1 MKLLKTL
8 FDRFKP
14 KQKDIHMD
22 HFSIEYRD
30 KLVAEHRLV
39 VAMLERA
46 TEKYLYYRQRT
57 TVPVIEGVMFDLKTQ
72 KFQLELRIDV
82 LTEFLE
88 S

>member
-14 KQKDIHMD
+14 KKKDIHMD
-22 HFSIEYRD
+22 HFSVEYRD

-39 VAMLERA
+39 VAMLDRA
-46 TEKYLYYRQRT
+46 SEKYLYYRQRT
-57 TVPVIEGVMFDLKTQ
+57 SIPVIEAVMLDLKTK
-72 KFQLELRIDV
+72 KFELELRIDV